1 MFQST
6 LFLFIRGCINQRHPA
21 SEHVSNRTQKEL
33 PQKLDGPTLE
43 NKKLC
48 VCVLIPATA
57 FSQRDITLSGSIALH
72 AALRRGLVGLVGRD
86 AFFSVRFRLFAPQ
99 SRSKTN
105 ENQIKIHSVNPMGKS
120 LGQIM
125 FGIVWDFGGPIS
137 WMMFH
142 TKHQLGR

>member
-1 MFQST
+1 MLQST

-43 NKKLC
+43 NKTLC
-48 VCVLIPATA
+48 FKCVLIPATA

-72 AALRRGLVGLVGRD
+72 AAPRRSLVGLVGRD

-99 SRSKTN
+99 LVEN
-105 ENQIKIHSVNPMGKS
+105 ERKPNKDS
-120 LGQIM
+120 LGESYGKE
-125 FGIVWDFGGPIS
+125 FGSNYVWDC
-137 WMMFH
+137 
-142 TKHQLGR
+142 LGFWGSHFLDDVPH